1 MPIILCLETSTNTCS
16 VSLFKESELLAEYNL
31 HIKNSHSEVLSKMIN
46 DLLATVGYTIK
57 ELNAIA
63 VSIGPGSYTGLR
75 IGVST
80 AKGLAYGLDIPIIKV
95 DTLQAMAYEVSH
107 YIQRG
112 ILFPMIDARRME
124 VYTMQTDEQ
133 ARVVKDAYPLIL
145 EETSFDAF
153 EQEIYLFGNG
163 AEKCKE
169 LYDKHEKI
177 IFINNISPS
186 AKNIGALAIK
196 KYEQGIFEDIQTL
209 EPFYL
214 KAFYSPKAKNP
225 LTKSTG
231 KK

>member
-16 VSLFKESELLAEYNL
+16 VSLFRGTELLAEYNL
-31 HIKNSHSEVLSKMIN
+31 HIKNSHSEVLSTMIN
-46 DLLATVGYTIK
+46 DLMATVGFK
-57 ELNAIA
+57 LRELDAIA

-80 AKGLAYGLDIPIIKV
+80 AKGLAYGLDIPIIKIN
-95 DTLQAMAYEVSH
+95 TLQAMAHEVGH
-107 YIQRG
+107 YVQKG

-124 VYTMQTDEQ
+124 VYTMQIDEH
-133 ARVVKDAYPLIL
+133 ATVVKATYPLIL
-145 EETSFDAF
+145 EENTFDDLA
-153 EQEIYLFGNG
+153 QKAYLFGNG
-163 AEKCKE
+163 AEKCKA
-169 LYDKHEKI
+169 LYGNNEHV
-177 IFINNISPS
+177 IFVDNISPS

-225 LTKSTG
+225 LTKSIG